1 MPWWTWIALGFFAA
15 IVVAGMAV
23 ALFAFRASGRAR
35 ERGETL
41 RERVDD
47 LARRAEALQARLEH
61 ADARSAE
68 VQRHTE
74 RLERSLERLSVLTWA
89 LGDARRGIAR
99 IRAATTL
106 RK

>member
-15 IVVAGMAV
+15 VVLAGVAV
-23 ALFAFRASGRAR
+23 ALLAFRALGSTRK
-35 ERGETL
+35 RGETL
-41 RERVDD
+41 TERVDD
-47 LARRAEALQARLEH
+47 LARRAEALQARLDH
-61 ADARSAE
+61 ADERSAE